1 MRAPKPGP
9 QQSSSA
15 SPIASTSDEA
25 LAARLIAGD
34 QRAFDSIVMRWRD
47 RIVDLAHLLTG
58 DPNAADDVGQ
68 EVFLR
73 LLRRPDAYDPGRPF
87 KAWIYTVTRNLCH
100 DRFRRESTRSRYQNT
115 ASREMEFGPRPT
127 LAPPEAAAA
136 NEAEQRLRECI
147 AELPAKF
154 RDAFVLCAVRG
165 MSYAEAAET
174 CGCPAKTVSTR
185 LARARKRLGERMREW
200 L

>member
-1 MRAPKPGP
+1 MRAPEPLP
-9 QQSSSA
+9 PAPSA
-15 SPIASTSDEA
+15 TDEA

-34 QRAFDSIVMRWRD
+34 QRAFEAIVLRWRD

-58 DPNAADDVGQ
+58 DRSAAEDVGQ
-68 EVFLR
+68 EVFIR
-73 LLRRPDAYDPGRPF
+73 LLRRPESYDPGRPF
-87 KAWIYTVTRNLCH
+87 KAWINTVARNLCH
-100 DRFRRESTRSRYQNT
+100 DRYRRESTRSRYHQT
-115 ASREMEFGPRPT
+115 ATHERKFGPRPVT
-127 LAPPEAAAA
+127 SPIDAAAA
-136 NEAEQRLRECI
+136 AETEERLRGYI

-165 MSYAEAAET
+165 MSYQEAAEI

-185 LARARKRLGERMREW
+185 LARARKRLGERMKDE